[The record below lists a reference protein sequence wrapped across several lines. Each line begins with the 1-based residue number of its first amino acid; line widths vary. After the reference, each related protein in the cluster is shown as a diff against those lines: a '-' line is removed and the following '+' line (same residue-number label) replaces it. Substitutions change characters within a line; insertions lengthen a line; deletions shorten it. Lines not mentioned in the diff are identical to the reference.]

1 MTKGTANLIDAARE
15 GGTERIIVLG
25 LAHAS
30 QPGEGLA
37 DETSRCRTTRRA
49 KFAPALATLVEL
61 ARLTIRVGTSAAIR
75 PPLRSPAPACAA
87 DGALASTQRTE
98 RRRELQI
105 GDTHV

>member
-1 MTKGTANLIDAARE
+1 MTEGTANLIDAARE
-15 GGTERIIVLG
+15 AGTERIIVMG

-30 QPGEGLA
+30 QPGEVLA
-37 DETSRCRTTRRA
+37 DERSRCSTTRRA